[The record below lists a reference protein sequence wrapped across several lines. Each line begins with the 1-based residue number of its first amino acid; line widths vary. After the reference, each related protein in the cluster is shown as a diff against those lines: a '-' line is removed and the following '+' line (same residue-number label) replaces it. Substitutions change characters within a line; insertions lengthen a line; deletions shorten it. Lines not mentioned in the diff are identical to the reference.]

1 MLVNTMQDS
10 VKITASA
17 ADRIKIILKDQGNAS
32 MLRIGV
38 LGGGCSGFS
47 YTFDFANEVNEDDI
61 VFERDDAK
69 VVIDETSIPFLEGCE
84 IDYVNEIIGSSFK
97 INNPNATASC
107 GCGTSFSV

>member
-1 MLVNTMQDS
+1 MSQNS
-10 VKITASA
+10 VTISASA
-17 ADRIKIILKDQGNAS
+17 ADRIKTILASQDNAK

-47 YTFDFANEVNEDDI
+47 YKFDFANEIESDDI
-61 VFERDDAK
+61 VFERNGAK
-69 VVIDETSIPFLEGCE
+69 VVVDETSLPFLEGCE
-84 IDYVNEIIGSSFK
+84 IDFVQELIGSSFK

>member
-1 MLVNTMQDS
+1 MQDK
-10 VKITASA
+10 VTITASA
-17 ADRIKIILKDQGNAS
+17 ADRIKFILKDNGNAS

-47 YTFDFANEVNEDDI
+47 YTFDFANETNEDDI

-84 IDYVNEIIGSSFK
+84 IDFVNELIGSSFK

>member
-1 MLVNTMQDS
+1 MQDK
-10 VKITASA
+10 VTITASA
-17 ADRIKIILKDQGNAS
+17 ADRIKTILKDNGNAS

-47 YTFDFANEVNEDDI
+47 YTFDFANETNEDDV

-84 IDYVNEIIGSSFK
+84 IDFVNELIGSSFK

>member
-1 MLVNTMQDS
+1 MVTIMQDK
-10 VKITASA
+10 VTITSSA
-17 ADRIKIILKDQGNAS
+17 ADRIKLILEDQGNAS

-47 YTFDFANEVNEDDI
+47 YTFDFANDTNEDDI
-61 VFERDDAK
+61 VFERDGAK
-69 VVIDETSIPFLEGCE
+69 VVVDETSIPFLEGCE
-84 IDYVNEIIGSSFK
+84 IDYVNEIIGASFK